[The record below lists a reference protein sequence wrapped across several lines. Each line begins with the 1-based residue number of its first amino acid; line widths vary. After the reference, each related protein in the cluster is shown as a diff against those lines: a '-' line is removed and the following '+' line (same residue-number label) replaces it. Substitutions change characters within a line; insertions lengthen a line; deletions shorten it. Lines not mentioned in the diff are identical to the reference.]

1 MFSRVLTVALLTAG
15 TALAFAT
22 ANAQT
27 GSTTAPSSSTTS
39 PSTTMTPGTGSG
51 SMSGTTGSTSTQTAQ
66 QPGGFKASN
75 YKTKAECLTAATAAG
90 APSSACNS
98 LSQ

>member
-1 MFSRVLTVALLTAG
+1 MFSRVLTVALLSAG

-27 GSTTAPSSSTTS
+27 GSTTAPSAT
-39 PSTTMTPGTGSG
+39 TPGAGSG
-51 SMSGTTGSTSTQTAQ
+51 SMSGTTTSPQTAQ
-66 QPGGFKASN
+66 QPGSFKASN